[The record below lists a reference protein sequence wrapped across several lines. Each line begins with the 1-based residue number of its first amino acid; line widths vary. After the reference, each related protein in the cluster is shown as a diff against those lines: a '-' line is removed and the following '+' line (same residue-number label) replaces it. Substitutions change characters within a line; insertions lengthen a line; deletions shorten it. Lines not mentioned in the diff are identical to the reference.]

1 MPDNTFRLLCSKND
15 APVEKGIVLDIYIDD
30 LVNRA
35 LFSQDKD
42 VVANELWRLMQSNAD
57 LYEIFYMAVEKYEMI
72 NGSNPN

>member
-1 MPDNTFRLLCSKND
+1 MSNNTFRLLCSKND
-15 APVEKGIVLDIYIDD
+15 ARVEKGIVLDIYIDD

-42 VVANELWRLMQSNAD
+42 VVANELWRLMQSNVD

-72 NGSNPN
+72 NGSSPN

>member
-1 MPDNTFRLLCSKND
+1 
-15 APVEKGIVLDIYIDD
+15 VLDIYIDD

-42 VVANELWRLMQSNAD
+42 VVANELWRLMQSNVD

-72 NGSNPN
+72 NGSSPN